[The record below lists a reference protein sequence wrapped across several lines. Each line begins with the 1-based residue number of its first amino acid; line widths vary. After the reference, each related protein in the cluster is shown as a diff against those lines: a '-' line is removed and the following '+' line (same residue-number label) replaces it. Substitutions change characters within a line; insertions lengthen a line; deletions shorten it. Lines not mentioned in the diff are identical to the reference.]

1 MVVEMMCVK
10 VVTHFV
16 LTQFVLKK
24 LIELSCSRKVVHSE
38 YCNFR
43 KEGKVKE
50 EVSYIIQ

>member
-1 MVVEMMCVK
+1 MVEMMWVK
-10 VVTHFV
+10 VLTHFV

-24 LIELSCSRKVVHSE
+24 LTELSCSREVVYSE